1 MHWQLSI
8 FILALIVSVF
18 VAGTISIYSWRR
30 RQTPGAT
37 SFALLM
43 AAIAVW
49 CFGYALELWV
59 TNLEAMLFW
68 VKISYIGVVSAPVF
82 WFTFALEYSGREQ
95 RLSRRNFVLLFIIP
109 FITLI
114 LNWTNELHY
123 LYYSQV
129 GVDTGGPFI
138 MLDISAGIWYLVSVV
153 YTYLLMLTGTLI
165 LLLMF
170 LRAPGP
176 YRGQI
181 RTVLI
186 GAFIPWI
193 ANILYVFN
201 LNPFPHLNLTPLALT
216 LTGLVMGWGLFR
228 HKLLN
233 LAPIARDTVVE
244 SMHDGVIALDM
255 QNRIVD
261 INPAAKRI
269 VGQPH
274 ANLIGRS
281 FADFLTNRPDLIEI
295 YGDAIE
301 AQGQIVL
308 GEGADRR
315 YYDLIISPLYG
326 RRKNVRGRLIV
337 LHDVTERHQV
347 EAALQT
353 LNRQMNDELSLAY
366 EIQQGLL
373 PQPQPDWSEIE
384 VICYSASASQLGG
397 DFYRYHAWKENEH
410 CKFAFAIG
418 DVSGKGVSAALLM
431 ASSLAQ
437 FDATLS
443 QSLSPMER
451 IIHLDQAISPYTK
464 PQGKNCALCYVELDL
479 NGPDSAT
486 LHIVNAGGI
495 PPYIRHKSGSVEWP
509 KVGGFPLGHGLG
521 TTAGYRQLT
530 RQVSKG
536 DLIILT
542 SDGVAEAIDTNRAMF
557 GFERLARTI
566 AHGPNASAK
575 AMMNHL
581 KQILAEFT
589 GPAEVHDDITIIVV
603 QV

>member
-18 VAGTISIYSWRR
+18 VAGMISVYSWRR

-37 SFALLM
+37 SIALMM
-43 AAIAVW
+43 AAMAVW
-49 CFGYALELWV
+49 CFGYALELW
-59 TNLEAMLFW
+59 TTDLEVMLFW
-68 VKISYIGVVSAPVF
+68 VKISYLGVVSAPVF
-82 WFTFALEYSGREQ
+82 WLTFALEYSGREQ
-95 RLSRRNFVLLFIIP
+95 WLSRRNLALLFIIP

-114 LNWTNELHY
+114 LNWTNEFHY
-123 LYYSQV
+123 LYYPQV
-129 GVDTGGPFI
+129 GVDTSGPFI
-138 MLDISAGIWYLVSVV
+138 MLAISTGIWYWLSVV
-153 YTYLLMLTGTLI
+153 YNYLLILTGTLI

-170 LRAPGP
+170 LRAPRP
-176 YRGQI
+176 YRSQI

-186 GAFIPWI
+186 GAFIPW
-193 ANILYVFN
+193 AASILYLSN
-201 LNPFPHLNLTPLALT
+201 LNPFPRLNLTPLALT
-216 LTGLVMGWGLFR
+216 LTGLVIGWGLFR

-233 LAPIARDTVVE
+233 LAPIARDKVVE
-244 SMHDGVIALDM
+244 SMPDGVIALDT

-269 VGQPH
+269 MGQPH
-274 ANLIGRS
+274 VDLIGQS
-281 FADFLTNRPDLIEI
+281 FADYLADRPDLIEL
-295 YGDAIE
+295 YGKAIE

-308 GEGADRR
+308 GDGSDRR

-326 RRKNVRGRLIV
+326 RRKNIRGRLIV

-347 EAALQT
+347 EATLQT

-366 EIQQGLL
+366 EIQLGLL
-373 PQPQPDWSEIE
+373 PQPQPDWTELE
-384 VICYSASASQLGG
+384 VVCYSASASQLGG
-397 DFYRYHAWKENEH
+397 DFYRYHTWKENGG

-443 QSLSPMER
+443 QPFSPMER
-451 IIHLDQAISPYTK
+451 MIHLDEAISPYTK

-479 NGPDSAT
+479 NGAAAT

-495 PPYIRHKSGSVEWP
+495 PPYIRHKNGSVEWP

-521 TTAGYRQLT
+521 STNGYRQLT
-530 RQVSKG
+530 QQVAKG

-542 SDGVAEAIDTNRAMF
+542 SDGVAEATDTNRAMF

-566 AHGPNASAK
+566 AHGPNISAK
-575 AMMNHL
+575 AMMDHL
-581 KQILAEFT
+581 KQVLVEFT